1 MFILF
6 IVVARREVRSQLD
19 LPRGVPGVQDEHCP
33 MQDVEFYRVVS
44 PEAVFGIC
52 EYPVLLI

>member
-19 LPRGVPGVQDEHCP
+19 LPRELPGVEDEYYP
-33 MQDVEFYRVVS
+33 MQDVEFYLVVS
-44 PEAVFGIC
+44 LEAVFGMC